1 MFTEKLKKGQIIA
14 IFDKI
19 GLFGEN
25 ADKAYLKYG
34 KLDELVDVCFEED
47 GEFWV
52 DVKQFNK
59 NGEIYTK
66 YNTTNN
72 DKIYA
77 NSYLFSD
84 FEIQPAQPNLTK
96 KDYEI
101 IQRRYC
107 KEMFEIFGEEYL
119 SARNEYNFKK
129 QSTQALEECSVKVR
143 GRKFSNR
150 AGVTILRNHRSQIEK
165 AIKLKNLMEIEEE
178 QLILEKTKNL

>member
-1 MFTEKLKKGQIIA
+1 MFTEKLCKGQIIA

-34 KLDELVDVCFEED
+34 KLDELVDVCFEEN
-47 GEFWV
+47 GQFWV
-52 DVKQFNK
+52 DVKQFDK

-72 DKIYA
+72 DKIFA

-96 KDYEI
+96 KDYEN
-101 IQRRYC
+101 IQRRYR
-107 KEMFEIFGEEYL
+107 KEMFELFGEDYL
-119 SARNEYNFKK
+119 NARNEYNSKK
-129 QSTQALEECSVKVR
+129 QSNQALEECFSKVK
-143 GRKFSNR
+143 GKKFSNK
-150 AGVTILRNHRSQIEK
+150 AGVTILRNHKSQIEK
-165 AIKLKNLMEIEEE
+165 AIKLKNLMELEEE
-178 QLILEKTKNL
+178 QQLLEKTKNL